1 MPARAKSPAKA
12 TAPPIVVESIV
23 FASAPGAS
31 IAATTV
37 ALALSPTLAMTDD
50 TVEVDGVDAAA
61 LIAGFP
67 VGRSNVDALS
77 ASSEIFAN
85 NLVSFLTTGSGV
97 TSFSR
102 AATLRSTSFF
112 AATGALASASILAT
126 NLESSTTGCLA
137 TGSAGLFS
145 IATFISTSL
154 GAAAGGAL
162 LKSSSLATVRVF
174 EVDVAEEA
182 GSSAT
187 AAGAAAALMASS
199 SATAI

>member
-12 TAPPIVVESIV
+12 TAPPITVESTV
-23 FASAPGAS
+23 FASDPGAS
-31 IAATTV
+31 IAARTV
-37 ALALSPTLAMTDD
+37 ALVLAPTPAMADD
-50 TVEVDGVDAAA
+50 TAEVDGVDAA

-85 NLVSFLTTGSGV
+85 NLVSFLTTSAGV

-182 GSSAT
+182 GSSTT

>member
-12 TAPPIVVESIV
+12 TAPPITVESTV
-23 FASAPGAS
+23 FASDPGAS
-31 IAATTV
+31 IPARMV
-37 ALALSPTLAMTDD
+37 ALVLAPTPAMADD
-50 TVEVDGVDAAA
+50 TAEVDGVDAA
-61 LIAGFP
+61 LIAAFP

-154 GAAAGGAL
+154 GVAAGGAL

-187 AAGAAAALMASS
+187 AAGAVAALMASS